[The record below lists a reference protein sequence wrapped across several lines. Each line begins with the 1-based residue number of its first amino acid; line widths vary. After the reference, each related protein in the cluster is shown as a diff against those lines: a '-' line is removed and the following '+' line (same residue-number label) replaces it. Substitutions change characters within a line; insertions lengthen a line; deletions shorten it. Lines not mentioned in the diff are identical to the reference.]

1 MRQRYEATRM
11 TAGKREKARR
21 VAVSDLENG
30 VRQRAQKR
38 VSNFRATARPTRSVS
53 LETDEIFFCL

>member
-1 MRQRYEATRM
+1 M

-38 VSNFRATARPTRSVS
+38 VRNFRAKARATRSVF
-53 LETDEIFFCL
+53 LETDVIVQRNKLQLL